1 MNGIQVSFEMW
12 YKVTGMAVEEA
23 LAVTSDDPINAGG
36 LRHPVK
42 MLVSSG
48 SQATEGDEARTC
60 K

>member
-12 YKVTGMAVEEA
+12 HKVTGMAMEEA
-23 LAVTSDDPINAGG
+23 LAVTSDDPINSGG

-48 SQATEGDEARTC
+48 SQATEEDEARTC